1 MLSIMSFVAA
11 VQEKVLTL
19 IKVWAETFANQPD
32 LKGVVEVYQELR
44 NKGIEFPA
52 IDGDNLVP
60 IITPQKVSAKWFR
73 SS

>member
-1 MLSIMSFVAA
+1 M
-11 VQEKVLTL
+11 LTL

-60 IITPQKVSAKWFR
+60 IITPQKVR
-73 SS
+73 V